1 MYSIITVRR
10 KPHMVKRALAGP
22 VDAVQIR
29 RSDFFDPDG
38 RFLKKTG
45 SPVRGRKNGVFYAVF
60 KAFFADFFLINFYRY
75 NFIYVFCLFFA

>member
-10 KPHMVKRALAGP
+10 EPHMVKRALGGAYRCSANKAFG
-22 VDAVQIR
+22 
-29 RSDFFDPDG
+29 FFDPDG

-60 KAFFADFFLINFYRY
+60 KAFFADFF
-75 NFIYVFCLFFA
+75 